1 MKILIDIPE
10 AFEVDYN
17 ADRFAEFF
25 HRCFADMGT
34 CCGNFEFETAVMM
47 EKAFAESRLYDPD
60 EVLDKLWDASFER
73 FGCDTGMG
81 GELVVNMDDVIE
93 IVKAGGNAD
102 LFIDKAKSKSGERIP
117 YDWKWK

>member
-1 MKILIDIPE
+1 MKILIDIPD

-60 EVLDKLWDASFER
+60 KVVEQLESELRIADKEKER
-73 FGCDTGMG
+73 CARENPLQFDSAKGYALG
-81 GELVVNMDDVIE
+81 LSNAIE
-93 IVKAGGNAD
+93 IVKAGGAD
-102 LFIDKAKSKSGERIP
+102 AEH
-117 YDWKWK
+117 

>member
-60 EVLDKLWDASFER
+60 KVVEQLEEVKNKDTEIALDEAQKER
-73 FGCDTGMG
+73 FFWYAQGM
-81 GELVVNMDDVIE
+81 NRAIE
-93 IVKAGGNAD
+93 IVKGGGVDA
-102 LFIDKAKSKSGERIP
+102 
-117 YDWKWK
+117 